1 MNSNIHV
8 EATSA
13 LVALSLLVPD
23 QEMTSTGV
31 VEMSTAYNLQT
42 SFHQAEIHSIESDA
56 VNVAAPTTTFL
67 IPPPDKKWGK
77 RQMPRFMSLLT
88 KHSLAQAT
96 EAEEAELE
104 HLRRLKSLAEDPRTA
119 DELLLE
125 WKFRQKVDQILK
137 LLQQT
142 AIHGPEETKSTNSSW
157 FSA

>member
-8 EATSA
+8 GATSTLA
-13 LVALSLLVPD
+13 ALSLLIPD
-23 QEMTSTGV
+23 QERTSTGV
-31 VEMSTAYNLQT
+31 IEMPMAHNLQT
-42 SFHQAEIHSIESDA
+42 SFRNAETHSIESGGA
-56 VNVAAPTTTFL
+56 KVALPSTFL
-67 IPPPDKKWGK
+67 IPPLEKKWET
-77 RQMPRFMSLLT
+77 RQMPHFMSLLR

-104 HLRRLKSLAEDPRTA
+104 HLRRLKSLAEDRRTP

-142 AIHGPEETKSTNSSW
+142 AVHGPEQTNPPNSPW